1 MTHDEFKSKLKL
13 NNLNLTQFSEVTNIS
28 YSTTSKFGKSNPV
41 PPWVESWL
49 SIYEENHQLKNIRI
63 EIKELAEKLK

>member
-13 NNLNLTQFSEVTNIS
+13 NNLNLTQFSELTCIP
-28 YSTTSKFGKSNPV
+28 YSTASKFGKSNPV
-41 PPWVESWL
+41 PPWVASWL
-49 SIYEENHQLKNIRI
+49 NIYEENHQLNNIKI